1 MRQGSTVAALAS
13 ARGQVGRSGRGI
25 RIDMRLAIALP
36 AALALM
42 TGACGNRDGAPAA
55 AAVTPLPGEV
65 GLPEVRPGDFW
76 EYEVRGGEAPARWSV
91 EVGEVHGGGRFRART
106 VHPDRTGGGERAQ
119 EVEYAGPWNLV
130 QPVPGQNLRYLEFP
144 LHQGKRWTSTAVGPG
159 EMTRTLVQEVQGQES
174 LMLAGA
180 GVDCVRVQG
189 VETTTTIG
197 PPGIAVPAPITIW
210 YCPELRAVGRV
221 LVAVPM
227 APVVTHTLVGHRR
240 AG

>member
-42 TGACGNRDGAPAA
+42 TGACGNRDGAPAT
-55 AAVTPLPGEV
+55 AAVTPL
-65 GLPEVRPGDFW
+65 
-76 EYEVRGGEAPARWSV
+76 
-91 EVGEVHGGGRFRART
+91 T
-106 VHPDRTGGGERAQ
+106 
-119 EVEYAGPWNLV
+119 
-130 QPVPGQNLRYLEFP
+130 
-144 LHQGKRWTSTAVGPG
+144 G

-197 PPGIAVPAPITIW
+197 PPGIAVPALVTIW